1 MIPSLCAFLVLFS
14 FPRVLFSPASVFL
27 TNDCGGGGVFL
38 LLSFYH
44 TLLTFTFI
52 PYYCGVLLLL
62 LVSAFLTFIL
72 AGLVFGFFLLYILL
86 FGLGLGIGL
95 IYMIIPFFLV
105 ILFLSVLYSTLLLTS
120 PIHPSIKTT
129 LYVPDTTCY
138 DLRFDFF
145 PFSLLFTVPR
155 CHSGTVC
162 TSSSLTV
169 G

>member
-38 LLSFYH
+38 LLPFYH

-52 PYYCGVLLLL
+52 PFYCGVLLLL

-72 AGLVFGFFLLYILL
+72 AGLVFGFFLLLYILL

-120 PIHPSIKTT
+120 PSIHKNDP
-129 LYVPDTTCY
+129 
-138 DLRFDFF
+138 
-145 PFSLLFTVPR
+145 
-155 CHSGTVC
+155 VC
-162 TSSSLTV
+162 TGYDML
-169 G
+169 

>member
-1 MIPSLCAFLVLFS
+1 M
-14 FPRVLFSPASVFL
+14 
-27 TNDCGGGGVFL
+27 TGGGGVFL
-38 LLSFYH
+38 LSFHH

-52 PYYCGVLLLL
+52 PFYCGVLLLL

-72 AGLVFGFFLLYILL
+72 AGLVFGFFLFLYILL

-138 DLRFDFF
+138 DLCFDFSF
-145 PFSLLFTVPR
+145 FSPSFLLFTVPR
-155 CHSGTVC
+155 RHSGTVC
-162 TSSSLTV
+162 TSSSLAV